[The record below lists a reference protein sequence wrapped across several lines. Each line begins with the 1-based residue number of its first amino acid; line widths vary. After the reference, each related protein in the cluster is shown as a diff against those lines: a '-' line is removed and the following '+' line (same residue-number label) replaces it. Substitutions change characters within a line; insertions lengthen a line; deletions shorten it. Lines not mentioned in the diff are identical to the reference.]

1 MRRVLPWLVL
11 VAAAVA
17 IGAALEFLPRP
28 LLFVAK
34 PLATI
39 LIGVYAWPRGSE
51 VPAMRRLVLAGLGL
65 SLLGDIALLWP
76 KEGFLPGLVAF
87 LLAHLCYIAAF
98 CRPLRFAA
106 RPGPFVG
113 YGVVALGILAWL
125 WSGVASGLRAP
136 VVAYVACLASMAAQS
151 AGWWL
156 GARGTPAAPLARH
169 AAIGG
174 ALFLASDALLAINK
188 FALPLPFASLWILA
202 TYWAAQWA
210 IASSLRSGDPRTG
223 H

>member
-1 MRRVLPWLVL
+1 MTRALPWLVL
-11 VAAAVA
+11 AAAAIA
-17 IGAALEFLPRP
+17 IGAGLEWLPRP

-39 LIGVYAWPRGSE
+39 LIAVVAWPRGQDA
-51 VPAMRRLVLAGLGL
+51 PLMRRLVLAGLAL

-106 RPGPFVG
+106 RPMPFLV
-113 YGVVALGILAWL
+113 YGAIALGILAWL
-125 WSGVASGLRAP
+125 WGGVASGLRVP

-156 GARGTPAAPLARH
+156 AARGTPAAPLARN

-174 ALFLASDALLAINK
+174 ALFLASDALLAVNK

-210 IASSLRSGDPRTG
+210 IAGSLAPRRG
-223 H
+223 

>member
-1 MRRVLPWLVL
+1 MTRALPWLVA
-11 VAAAVA
+11 VAAALA
-17 IGAALEFLPRP
+17 IGAALEWLPRP

-39 LIGVYAWPRGSE
+39 LIAAAAWPRGRE
-51 VPAMRRLVLAGLGL
+51 VPVVRSLVLAGLGL

-76 KEGFLPGLVAF
+76 QEGFLPGLVAF

-106 RPGPFVG
+106 RPGPFVL
-113 YGVVALGILAWL
+113 YGVVALAILAWL
-125 WSGVASGLRAP
+125 WDGVAPGLRVP
-136 VVAYVACLASMAAQS
+136 VIAYVACLASMAAQG
-151 AGWWL
+151 AGVWL
-156 GARGTPAAPLARH
+156 AARGTPAEALARR

-174 ALFLASDALLAINK
+174 ALFLASDALLAVNK

-210 IASSLRSGDPRTG
+210 IASSLPARPTSP
-223 H
+223 

>member
-1 MRRVLPWLVL
+1 MTRALPWLVA
-11 VAAAVA
+11 VAAALA
-17 IGAALEFLPRP
+17 IGAALEWLPRP

-39 LIGVYAWPRGSE
+39 LIAAAAWPRGRE
-51 VPAMRRLVLAGLGL
+51 VPVVRSLVLAGLGL

-76 KEGFLPGLVAF
+76 QEGFLPGLVAF

-106 RPGPFVG
+106 RPGPFVL
-113 YGVVALGILAWL
+113 YGVVALAILAWL
-125 WSGVASGLRAP
+125 WDGVAPGLRVP
-136 VVAYVACLASMAAQS
+136 VIAYVACLASMAAQG
-151 AGWWL
+151 AGVWL
-156 GARGTPAAPLARH
+156 ATRGTPAEALARR

-174 ALFLASDALLAINK
+174 ALFLASDALLAVNK

-210 IASSLRSGDPRTG
+210 IASSLPTRPTSP
-223 H
+223 

>member
-1 MRRVLPWLVL
+1 MTRALPWLVA
-11 VAAAVA
+11 VAAALA
-17 IGAALEFLPRP
+17 IGAALEWLPRP

-39 LIGVYAWPRGSE
+39 LIAAAAWPRGRE
-51 VPAMRRLVLAGLGL
+51 VPVVRRLVLAGLGL

-76 KEGFLPGLVAF
+76 QEGFLPGLVAF
-87 LLAHLCYIAAF
+87 LLAHLFYIAAF

-106 RPGPFVG
+106 RPGPFVL
-113 YGVVALGILAWL
+113 YGVVALAILAWL
-125 WSGVASGLRAP
+125 WDGVAPGLRVP
-136 VVAYVACLASMAAQS
+136 VIAYVACLASMAAQG
-151 AGWWL
+151 AGVWL
-156 GARGTPAAPLARH
+156 ATRGTPAEALARR

-174 ALFLASDALLAINK
+174 ALFLASDALLAVNK

-210 IASSLRSGDPRTG
+210 IASSLPARPTSP
-223 H
+223 

>member
-1 MRRVLPWLVL
+1 MRRALPWLVL
-11 VAAAVA
+11 VASAVA
-17 IGAALEFLPRP
+17 IGAALELLPRP
-28 LLFVAK
+28 LLFAAK

-39 LIGVYAWPRGSE
+39 GIAVFAWSRGHDT
-51 VPAMRRLVLAGLGL
+51 PAMRKLVLAGLGL

-106 RPGPFVG
+106 RRGVFAV

-125 WSGVASGLRAP
+125 WPGVASGLRVP
-136 VVAYVACLASMAAQS
+136 VIAYVACLASMAAQS

-156 GARGTPAAPLARH
+156 AARGTPAAPLARR

-174 ALFLASDALLAINK
+174 ALFMASDALLAVNK
-188 FALPLPFASLWILA
+188 FALPLPAASLWILA

-210 IASSLRSGDPRTG
+210 IATSLAPRRG
-223 H
+223 

>member
-1 MRRVLPWLVL
+1 MRAFLPLTVL
-11 VAAAVA
+11 VAASLA
-17 IGAALEFLPRP
+17 IAAALELLPRP
-28 LLFVAK
+28 LVFVAK
-34 PLATI
+34 PFATI
-39 LIGVYAWPRGSE
+39 LIGVYAWPRGHD
-51 VPAMRRLVLAGLGL
+51 VPAMRRLVLAGLVL

-98 CRPLRFAA
+98 CRPLRLAA
-106 RPGPFVG
+106 RPWPFVV
-113 YGVVALGILAWL
+113 YGLVAIGILAWL
-125 WSGVASGLRAP
+125 WSGVAAGLRAP
-136 VVAYVACLASMAAQS
+136 VIAYVACLASMAAQS

-156 GARGTPAAPLARH
+156 AARGTPAAPLARS

-210 IASSLRSGDPRTG
+210 IASSLAPRRD
-223 H
+223 